1 MEADEKLCPFCAEVI
16 KAAAIKCRYCR
27 SDLPV
32 EEPAPAD
39 TAPPEADS
47 VVEPAD
53 PPAPAPDA
61 PPAPAPSSPATLG
74 SALADRVV
82 VALVVLSL
90 LLAGGLVW
98 IVLASR
104 TGDLAV
110 ADNGQVTST
119 PYRNSTMS
127 AAAANVTTV
136 LSYAYKS
143 LEKDAEAARKVLT
156 PEYFEKDYQATMTER
171 NAEILKSKLTQAAT
185 VLSTS
190 IVSLT
195 PGKASLMLLTN
206 IISVPEGSKSAPPQI
221 LSRLQVTMER
231 KDGEWIVSEMT
242 GF

>member
-1 MEADEKLCPFCAEVI
+1 MDPDEKVCPYCAEVV

-32 EEPAPAD
+32 EEGTAAEPTIAPEVDASPSD
-39 TAPPEADS
+39 QAEELS
-47 VVEPAD
+47 EPVAED
-53 PPAPAPDA
+53 V
-61 PPAPAPSSPATLG
+61 PSPGGPTLRG
-74 SALADRVV
+74 ALADRILVG
-82 VALVVLSL
+82 LVVLSL

-98 IVLASR
+98 IVLSSR

-119 PYRNSTMS
+119 PFRNAAMS
-127 AAAANVTTV
+127 SASANVTTV

-156 PEYFEKDYQATMTER
+156 PEYFEKDYKATMTER
-171 NAEILKSKLTQAAT
+171 NAEITTSKLTQVAT

-190 IVSLT
+190 VVSLT
-195 PGKASLMLLTN
+195 PERATLMLLTN

-221 LSRLQVTMER
+221 LSRLLVKMER
-231 KDGEWIVSEMT
+231 NDGDWIVSELT